1 MKNFE
6 KYVRIRGEN
15 LKKYIAFN
23 LIFNMVYSVLFII
36 FVCGNE
42 ETMTPWWITLLAAII
57 PTVITCFVT
66 LYCSKKSYINQNTE
80 EMKKFARQMG
90 LDNNQSL
97 THRLSQQ
104 NSNILKDIGK
114 TDDDKTLTG
123 QHKELQKLIERE
135 IETVERRYIEEE
147 KRIEYFGLEQ
157 KNISKAID
165 DFNIFTESWK
175 RLAAENPELKRKI
188 RKLEQENKE
197 LKREN
202 ELLKQQHTV
211 RKIRR

>member
-1 MKNFE
+1 MSIQ
-6 KYVRIRGEN
+6 IRGEN

-42 ETMTPWWITLLAAII
+42 ERMTPWWITLLAAII

-66 LYCSKKSYINQNTE
+66 LYCSKKTYINQNTE

-90 LDNNQSL
+90 LDDNQSL
-97 THRLSQQ
+97 AHRLSQQ
-104 NSNILKDIGK
+104 NNNILKDIGK

-135 IETVERRYIEEE
+135 IETVERRYIEDE
-147 KRIEYFGLEQ
+147 KRIEHFGLKQ
-157 KNISKAID
+157 KNISKTID
-165 DFNIFTESWK
+165 DFHIFTESWK

-202 ELLKQQHTV
+202 ELLKQQNTV